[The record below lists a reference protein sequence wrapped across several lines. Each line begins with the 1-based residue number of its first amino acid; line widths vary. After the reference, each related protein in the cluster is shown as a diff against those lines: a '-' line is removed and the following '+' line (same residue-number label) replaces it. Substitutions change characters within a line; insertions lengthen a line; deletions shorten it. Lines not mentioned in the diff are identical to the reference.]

1 MRRRKSMAAAAVS
14 GFAVAG
20 LAVIPFANANANESR
35 SPATAEAVSVSSAAV
50 GTVVLPTGDRVTMA
64 SNGVTGIEPAAGRE
78 DVHFLALTRPS
89 GDRIVVPS
97 DKVEA
102 IRSGEEDARRY
113 NVTQLLEG
121 GHTDAAA
128 VPAAELDGRD
138 YDSLVPAGGE
148 VSAAADTQKL
158 TIAIA
163 DTSGAVPDGNLI
175 GAYNAATGEEG
186 YFSFDEQ
193 GVATAELPQGEYLV
207 FGEIWN
213 EAADGSSTE
222 LVMGITAVTLAN
234 KPVKTEFNGA
244 DASPVTVEVDQPDA
258 VVDSAILGVG
268 FQGASEVEG
277 TGSGI
282 TGFPGPDTDVYVLPE
297 PEMPEGPLLD
307 FIYQPMLS
315 SPAGAAEPYL
325 YNLAFGEIGGYPEDL
340 SFYVSDDELAVEK
353 TTYNSFG
360 TDLSGTTCDSGN
372 PTGSVNGGWCLEIPT
387 DAPSTRTDYRSAG
400 PEVEWSGYNEFG
412 VFNDEGT
419 MLDGFADTYTGAVLE
434 TGDTAVTKGHGLF
447 GAGAPEMILAG
458 GDTASATTYLYPAV
472 GYNDENV
479 KLVGYS
485 GTAELSL
492 NGEVLGGFDGTAS
505 ALVVDAALTEAGR
518 YTLTTETT
526 RGTDTVPFGTSNTS
540 AWSFDLDPNAL
551 ADGEESRP
559 SLPVV
564 AMRSDGVESGYA
576 AAAEPLDISLDLAVA
591 RHAAPVIAESMT
603 FQVSYDDG
611 ASWTEVPLDFDGC
624 TATATLEHPEGA
636 EFASTRFTA
645 TDDAGTEVEQTTIRS
660 FGLK

>member
-1 MRRRKSMAAAAVS
+1 MRRRKSMAAAAVG

-20 LAVIPFANANANESR
+20 MAVIPLANANANESGP
-35 SPATAEAVSVSSAAV
+35 PAAAEAVPVSSAAV
-50 GTVVLPTGDRVTMA
+50 GTVVLPTGDRVTVA
-64 SNGVTGIEPAAGRE
+64 PNGVTGVAPAAGRE
-78 DVHFLALTRPS
+78 DVHFLALTTPS
-89 GDRIVVPS
+89 GDRIVFPS

-102 IRSGEEDARRY
+102 IRFGEEDARRY
-113 NVTQLLEG
+113 NVSQLLEG
-121 GHTDAAA
+121 GHTAAAA
-128 VPAAELDGRD
+128 VPAAELDARD
-138 YDSLVPAGGE
+138 YDGLVPAGSE
-148 VSAAADTQKL
+148 MAAKGDTQKL
-158 TIAIA
+158 TVAIA
-163 DTSGAVPDGNLI
+163 DISGEVPDGNLI

-186 YFSFDEQ
+186 YFSFDEK
-193 GVATAELPQGEYLV
+193 GVATAELPKGEYLV
-207 FGEIWN
+207 FGEVWN
-213 EAADGSSTE
+213 EDADGSQTE
-222 LVMGITAVTLAN
+222 LVMGITAVTLGN

-244 DASPVTVEVDQPDA
+244 DASPVTVDVDQPDA

-268 FQGASEVEG
+268 FQGASQAEG

-282 TGFPGPDTDVYVLPE
+282 TAFPGPDTDVYVLPE
-297 PEMPEGPLLD
+297 PEMPEGPVLD
-307 FIYQPMLS
+307 FIYQPLLS
-315 SPAGAAEPYL
+315 SPADAEEPYL

-360 TDLSGTTCDSGN
+360 ADLSGTTCDSGN
-372 PTGSVNGGWCLEIPT
+372 PTGSVNGGWCLGIPT
-387 DAPSTRTDYRSAG
+387 EAPSTRTNYRSAG
-400 PEVEWSGYNEFG
+400 PEVEWNGYNEFG
-412 VFNDEGT
+412 VFNAEGI
-419 MLDGFADTYTGAVLE
+419 MIDGFSDTYTGAVLE

-447 GAGAPEMILAG
+447 GAGAPEMVLYG
-458 GDTASATTYLYPAV
+458 GDPAATTYLFPAV
-472 GYNDENV
+472 GYNGENV
-479 KLVGYS
+479 KLIGYS

-492 NGEVLGGFDGTAS
+492 DGEVLGEFDGAGS

-518 YTLTTETT
+518 YTLTSEST
-526 RGTDTVPFGTSNTS
+526 RGTDTVPFGTSNTL
-540 AWSFDLDPNAL
+540 AWSFDLDPTAL

-564 AMRSDGVESGYA
+564 AMRSEGVERGYA
-576 AAAEPLDISLDLAVA
+576 VAAEPLEISLDLAVA
-591 RHAAPVIAESMT
+591 RHAAPVTAESMT

-611 ASWTEVPLDFDGC
+611 VSWTDVPLDFDGC

>member
-1 MRRRKSMAAAAVS
+1 MRRRKSMAAVAV
-14 GFAVAG
+14 GGLAVAG
-20 LAVIPFANANANESR
+20 LAGVPFANANANESG
-35 SPATAEAVSVSSAAV
+35 SPTAGEAVSSAAV
-50 GTVVLPTGDRVTMA
+50 GTVVLPTGDRVTVA
-64 SNGVTGIEPAAGRE
+64 PNGVAGIEAAAGRE

-113 NVTQLLEG
+113 NVSQLLGG

-128 VPAAELDGRD
+128 VPAAELDARAFDG
-138 YDSLVPAGGE
+138 LVPAGGE
-148 VSAAADTQKL
+148 MAAGGGTQKL
-158 TIAIA
+158 TVAIA

-175 GAYNAATGEEG
+175 GVYNAATGEEG
-186 YFSFDEQ
+186 YFSFDEK
-193 GVATAELPQGEYLV
+193 GVATTELPKGEYLV
-207 FGEIWN
+207 FGEVWN
-213 EAADGSSTE
+213 EDADGSSTE
-222 LVMGITAVTLAN
+222 LVMGVTAVTLGN

-244 DASPVTVEVDQPDA
+244 EASPVTVEVDQPDA
-258 VVDSAILGVG
+258 VVDGAILGVG
-268 FQGASEVEG
+268 FRGASEVEG

-282 TGFPGPDTDVYVLPE
+282 TGFPGPNTDVYVLPE
-297 PEMPEGPLLD
+297 PEMPEGPVLD

-315 SPAGAAEPYL
+315 SPAGAEEPYI

-372 PTGSVNGGWCLEIPT
+372 PTGSVNAGWCLEIPT
-387 DAPSTRTDYRSAG
+387 DAPSTRTNYRSAG
-400 PEVEWSGYNEFG
+400 LEVEWSGYNEFG
-412 VFNDEGT
+412 SFNDEG
-419 MLDGFADTYTGAVLE
+419 MMVDGFADTYTGAVLE
-434 TGDTAVTKGHGLF
+434 SGEAAVTKGHGLF
-447 GAGAPEMILAG
+447 SAGAPEMVLYG
-458 GDTASATTYLYPAV
+458 GDTTSATTYLFPAV
-472 GYNDENV
+472 GYNGENV

-492 NGEVLGGFDGTAS
+492 DGEVLGEFDGAGS
-505 ALVVDAALTEAGR
+505 ALAVDAALTEAGR
-518 YTLTTETT
+518 YTLTSEST
-526 RGTDTVPFGTSNTS
+526 RGTDTVPFGTGNTL
-540 AWSFDLDPNAL
+540 AWSFDLDPTAL

-564 AMRSDGVESGYA
+564 AMRSDGVERGYA
-576 AAAEPLDISLDLAVA
+576 ITDEPLEISLDLAVA
-591 RHAAPVIAESMT
+591 RHAAPVSAESMT

-611 ASWTEVPLDFDGC
+611 ASWTDVPLDFDGC

-636 EFASTRFTA
+636 EFVSTRFTA

-660 FGLK
+660 FGLE